1 MRKKLLAVPVQ
12 RKEAQRTLQLISR
25 LGLLDRSRKT
35 ISKDGTVEIPVT
47 GPLPPSSFP
56 SPSLQGLKVIFQE
69 RPEFYER
76 APELA
81 ELLADDIS
89 PQDSALLPKGWF
101 ILGKVITVK
110 IDPEIEHL
118 KGRIGEALL
127 DIYPRCSIVL
137 LDRGIEGQFREP
149 DREVIAG
156 LEETETV
163 HRENGVVFKLDPMR
177 TMFSPGN
184 LRERMRMGR
193 LGGGETVVDMFAGI
207 GYFTLPMAVHSRPRK
222 IVAIEINPV
231 AYGYLVEN
239 VRLNGVDG
247 IVEPVLGDC
256 AVSAPKDVADRVVMG
271 YVGTTDQYLDA
282 GIAALRPG
290 GALHYHQTVPEK
302 LYPQELEKDLTEA
315 AKRAGRKI
323 KIERCARVKK
333 YSPGMLHAVVD
344 ARVD

>member
-1 MRKKLLAVPVQ
+1 M
-12 RKEAQRTLQLISR
+12 
-25 LGLLDRSRKT
+25 
-35 ISKDGTVEIPVT
+35 T
-47 GPLPPSSFP
+47 GPLPPSS
-56 SPSLQGLKVIFQE
+56 SLPGLKIVFQE
-69 RPEFYER
+69 HPEFYDR
-76 APELA
+76 FPELA
-81 ELLADDIS
+81 ELLADSID
-89 PQDSALLPKGWF
+89 PQERELLPGGWF

-110 IDPEIEHL
+110 IDPRIEHL

-127 DIYPRCSIVL
+127 RIYPRCSTVL
-137 LDRGIEGQFREP
+137 LDRGIGGQFREP

-156 LEETETV
+156 PSIIETV
-163 HRENGVVFKLDPMR
+163 HRENGVVFKLDAMR

-184 LRERMRMGR
+184 LKERMRMGR

-239 VRLNGVDG
+239 VRLNRVEE

-256 AVSAPKDVADRVVMG
+256 ARLAPAAIADRVVMG

-282 GIAALRPG
+282 GMAALRPG
-290 GALHYHQTVPEK
+290 GALHYHQTVPER
-302 LYPQELEKDLTEA
+302 LFPAMLEEDLAVA
-315 AKRAGRKI
+315 AERAGRKI

-344 ARVD
+344 ARVE